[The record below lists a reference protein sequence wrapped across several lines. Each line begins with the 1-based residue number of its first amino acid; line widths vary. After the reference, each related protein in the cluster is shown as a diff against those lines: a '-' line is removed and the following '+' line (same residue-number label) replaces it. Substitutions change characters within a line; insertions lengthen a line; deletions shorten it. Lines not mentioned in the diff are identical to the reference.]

1 MYRKKLMR
9 ACLMGTLV
17 VSMAASNVAPYAPL
31 AATTV
36 QAATGTKVN
45 VVFVDENGNTIK
57 EETQTVDEDG
67 DGMFKFSEL
76 TLPDGYELNGG
87 GDQFTGEE
95 SYEVP
100 VTETLK
106 AAYVTI
112 TFETKDGEVIE
123 KVTPTPKK
131 APAGEIVYYVLG
143 EDFDLPEG
151 YKLAEGMMTT
161 IEFPAGSVG
170 GPTLIVEKIQ
180 TGTQINV
187 TFVDAAGNNVGGGD
201 VVVDEDGDGIFKYDE
216 LNEIVPDGYKLT
228 AGGDQFVSD
237 YDRTGRL

>member
-76 TLPDGYELNGG
+76 TLPDGYKLNGG

-100 VTETLK
+100 ITLK
-106 AAYVTI
+106 GTKVNVVFVDNIGNTI
-112 TFETKDGEVIE
+112 KEETKTRHE
-123 KVTPTPKK
+123 
-131 APAGEIVYYVLG
+131 
-143 EDFDLPEG
+143 
-151 YKLAEGMMTT
+151 
-161 IEFPAGSVG
+161 
-170 GPTLIVEKIQ
+170 
-180 TGTQINV
+180 
-187 TFVDAAGNNVGGGD
+187 
-201 VVVDEDGDGIFKYDE
+201 DEDGM
-216 LNEIVPDGYKLT
+216 YK
-228 AGGDQFVSD
+228 FSE
-237 YDRTGRL
+237 